1 MTTYTVYFAGDLFDH
16 KHLAGN
22 AILAAAIDRRSAG
35 RYACVVPQ
43 DLELASERMVDIR
56 NQDLKQVMAC
66 DLALFNFDGTDLD
79 SGTVVEFMMA
89 KMLDI
94 PSVLLRS
101 DFRASG
107 DQEREGDDWNL
118 MCSFYPRSK
127 KVQFNAMAWYQE
139 ARQTEGPNGPQEARQ
154 TDGMGGP
161 NGSWRD
167 RLYGRIADAVI
178 EALDAVRTEPCAFG
192 DDEARVRTVY
202 EWATR
207 FPGSGFDAVCGPGFV
222 EKTIENKRR
231 KGLL

>member
-1 MTTYTVYFAGDLFDH
+1 MTTFTIYIAGDLFDH

-22 AILAAAIDRRSAG
+22 AILAKAIDRRSVG

-43 DLELASERMVDIR
+43 DLEQASERMVDIR

-127 KVQFNAMAWYQE
+127 KVQFNAMAWYQD
-139 ARQTEGPNGPQEARQ
+139 ARKADGPGGPQDAWQ
-154 TDGMGGP
+154 G
-161 NGSWRD
+161 
-167 RLYGRIADAVI
+167 RLYNRIAGSVI

-192 DDEARVRTVY
+192 DDEARVWTVY
-202 EWATR
+202 EWAAR
-207 FPGSGFDAVCGPGFV
+207 FPGSGFEAVCGPGFV